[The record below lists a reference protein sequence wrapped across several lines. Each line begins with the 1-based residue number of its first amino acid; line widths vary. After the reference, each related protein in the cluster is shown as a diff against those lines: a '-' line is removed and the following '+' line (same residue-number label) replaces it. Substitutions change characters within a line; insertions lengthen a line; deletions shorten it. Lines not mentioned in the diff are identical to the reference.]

1 MGAKEILKEKVIHAI
16 DENRDKII
24 DFAEQIFNKPELGY
38 RENHTTYRVEKE
50 LEALGLTVERE
61 VALTGCRATLNNQN
75 RGPRIAVMGEL
86 DAVICMEHPNADEFG
101 AVHACGHHM
110 QLAAMLGVA
119 IGLIKGGVS
128 DELAG
133 VVDFFAVPA
142 EEFIELEY
150 RSRLKEQ
157 GKIKFFG
164 GKQELIYR
172 GYFDQVDMAMMV
184 HALSMNNT
192 GKNILIGAEGNG
204 FLGKKI
210 QFIGSE
216 SHAGAA
222 PEKGIN
228 ALNAAVLAINNI
240 HAQRETFM
248 EKDRIRVHPILTKGG
263 DIVNAVP
270 ADVRMEAYVRGRTLT
285 GILDANHKVNRSL
298 KAGAMAV
305 GATLKINEIPGY
317 LPLLTHQPLDEL
329 CHQNA
334 ATLIAPEQVAVG
346 GELGGSFDFGDLS
359 HLMPTLHPFIGGVTG
374 ELHTREFKVVDKE
387 LAYLLPAKLIALTLI
402 DLLYDDAR
410 QAREILNNFTP
421 SMTKSEYLKLQQGLS
436 KEIVFTAE

>member
-1 MGAKEILKEKVIHAI
+1 
-16 DENRDKII
+16 
-24 DFAEQIFNKPELGY
+24 
-38 RENHTTYRVEKE
+38 
-50 LEALGLTVERE
+50 
-61 VALTGCRATLNNQN
+61 
-75 RGPRIAVMGEL
+75 
-86 DAVICMEHPNADEFG
+86 
-101 AVHACGHHM
+101 
-110 QLAAMLGVA
+110 
-119 IGLIKGGVS
+119 
-128 DELAG
+128 
-133 VVDFFAVPA
+133 
-142 EEFIELEY
+142 
-150 RSRLKEQ
+150 
-157 GKIKFFG
+157 
-164 GKQELIYR
+164 
-172 GYFDQVDMAMMV
+172 MAFWV
-184 HALSMNNT
+184 
-192 GKNILIGAEGNG
+192 
-204 FLGKKI
+204 KKI